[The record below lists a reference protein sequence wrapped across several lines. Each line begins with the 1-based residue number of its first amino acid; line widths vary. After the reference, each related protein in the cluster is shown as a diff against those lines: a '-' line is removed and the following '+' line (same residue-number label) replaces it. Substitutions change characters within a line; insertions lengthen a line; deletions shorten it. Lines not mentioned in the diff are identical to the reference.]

1 MKWIW
6 RLSVYINN
14 TPTPNAYTFC
24 DGKKKKKYYLKKRS
38 QYNAYIYIYIKV
50 HIDIIIVI
58 IIIWSVR
65 GPWKKRF
72 VITSRGRRV
81 RTFIRRGWGISA
93 RTDPLPNPSRA
104 FRRNANGR
112 KVAVGYGI
120 IRQRSAGPPVKSN
133 EPKRYSNSFNNGCW
147 CVCVHIYVYTRN
159 TDGSVV
165 VFVDR
170 RRRGG

>member
-1 MKWIW
+1 MSI
-6 RLSVYINN
+6 LSAVL
-14 TPTPNAYTFC
+14 
-24 DGKKKKKYYLKKRS
+24 KKKKYYLKKRS
-38 QYNAYIYIYIKV
+38 QYNVYIYIKV

-58 IIIWSVR
+58 IIWSVR
-65 GPWKKRF
+65 GPRKKRF

-120 IRQRSAGPPVKSN
+120 IRQRSVGPPVKSN
-133 EPKRYSNSFNNGCW
+133 EPKRYSNSFNNGCR
-147 CVCVHIYVYTRN
+147 CMCTLYTYIIRLYAKY
-159 TDGSVV
+159 
-165 VFVDR
+165 R
-170 RRRGG
+170 R